1 MDLRQSPAALAL
13 AAAVLA
19 IAALLLLRPWDGDR
33 QTAPQT
39 LNGDSFTTAYEAG
52 WGLTVRH
59 GPTGTARYQLSSTGA
74 PVNGLGIAPART
86 IGITIDEMPVSSLA
100 VLHLAGAGP
109 DPAAASQSAVEL
121 LPHAVG
127 TPSGAEGVAT
137 ADSAHATTL
146 DGADAAEEAYT
157 YSLAG
162 RDNVQVDILSRHE
175 GQLVLLE
182 LDAEPAVAGAG
193 QAALEAIAGEWRWR

>member
-1 MDLRQSPAALAL
+1 MAL

-19 IAALLLLRPWDGDR
+19 ISALLLLRPWDGDR
-33 QTAPQT
+33 QAAPQT
-39 LNGDSFTTAYEAG
+39 LNGGSFTTAYQAG
-52 WGLTVRH
+52 WALTVRH

-74 PVNGLGIAPART
+74 PVNGLGIAPPGT

-127 TPSGAEGVAT
+127 TPSGAQAVAT
-137 ADSAHATTL
+137 ADLAHALTL

-157 YSLAG
+157 YSVAG
-162 RDNVQVDILSRHE
+162 HENVQVDILSHHE
-175 GQLVLLE
+175 GQMVLLE
-182 LDAEPAVAGAG
+182 LDAEPAAAGAG
-193 QAALEAIAGEWRWR
+193 QAALEAITREWRWH

>member
-1 MDLRQSPAALAL
+1 MDLRQRPAAVAL
-13 AAAVLA
+13 AAVVLV
-19 IAALLLLRPWDGDR
+19 IAALLVLRPWGGNR
-33 QTAPQT
+33 PTGPQT
-39 LNGDSFTTAYEAG
+39 LNGGSFTTAYQTG
-52 WGLTVRH
+52 WALTVRH
-59 GPTGTARYQLSSTGA
+59 GPAGAARYQLSSTGA
-74 PVNGLGIAPART
+74 PVNGLGIPPVGT

-127 TPSGAEGVAT
+127 TPSGAQAVAT
-137 ADSAHATTL
+137 ADFAHAMTL

-157 YSLAG
+157 YNLAG
-162 RDNVQVDILSRHE
+162 HENLQVDVLSHHE

-182 LDAEPAVAGAG
+182 LDAEPAVARAG
-193 QAALEAIAGEWRWR
+193 QAALEAITGKWRWH